1 MLSFGLRRHTD
12 FNKLKPSLAC
22 KSFDSMISPILTY
35 NSEVWGAFAK
45 SDFKSWDSPAI
56 EKTHLQFRKR
66 YLEVHNKAPNI
77 ACRAELGKL
86 PLIIDIN
93 KKILNYLNYLREK
106 EESSIVK
113 QSLKISIDLHYNG
126 HNSFYS
132 SLMKMTD
139 YYNFCDFNCNSL
151 NEGKIKQY
159 VDLMKKKYISYWNQT
174 LQHSQKL
181 SFYYTFKKD
190 YSLSAYLDLTR
201 KNPSRKSLV
210 KLRISS
216 HKFRIETGR
225 YDKIP
230 HDERL
235 CSLCNIVTKLKMKL
249 IFC

>member
-1 MLSFGLRRHTD
+1 M
-12 FNKLKPSLAC
+12 
-22 KSFDSMISPILTY
+22 
-35 NSEVWGAFAK
+35 
-45 SDFKSWDSPAI
+45 
-56 EKTHLQFRKR
+56 
-66 YLEVHNKAPNI
+66 
-77 ACRAELGKL
+77 
-86 PLIIDIN
+86 IIDIN

-174 LQHSQKL
+174 LRHSQKL
-181 SFYYTFKKD
+181 SFYYTFKKN

-216 HKFRIETGR
+216 QKLRIETGR
-225 YDKIP
+225 YNKVP
-230 HDERL
+230 RDERL
-235 CSLCNIVTKLKMKL
+235 CSLCNCNKIEDETHFLLDCPSYSSIRDRFFSKIEPKIPFLRL
-249 IFC
+249 